1 MLEMPK
7 FIRNTLIITAMLI
20 VTTLGMSTAAYAQP
34 PVMPQQFYGTVS
46 INNVRAEAGNIVSV
60 KIDGAEKASVNTD
73 SNGRYGY
80 NPLVTIT
87 GTNGSLVEFYINGV
101 QAQQVATYSSGAITK
116 VDLSVGAQ
124 MPPPSPPPDTPAPTI
139 PDDGDDDQGSQTT
152 QTTSTATG
160 TTIDTN
166 IMGQAGSFSINSAN
180 VLNQTSEFSS
190 ADGNFKIIMQADTV
204 VNIPGQTLTASVE
217 TSPPASPATAELISA
232 YKIEPSGT
240 TFDPSITLSVKYDE
254 ASLPQGITDSKL
266 YIAYWNNTEWVTI
279 SSTVNIQDNHI
290 NAKTT
295 HFTIFGLFGS
305 HSQNQQPPEA
315 VFSISGLTISPL
327 TAGPQEEIT
336 ISADI
341 SNTGAAE
348 GDYKVFLNI
357 NDINEMSKSVTLG
370 PGASQEITFTTS
382 KENAGKYEVT
392 IGDQTG
398 SFTISS
404 DTNTQ
409 SGGIPSS
416 IAGVPIWLF
425 GVLAL
430 AILLI
435 IILIV
440 VTVRKKA

>member
-1 MLEMPK
+1 MPK
-7 FIRNTLIITAMLI
+7 YIRNILIIIAMLI

-34 PVMPQQFYGTVS
+34 PTMPQQFYGTVS
-46 INNVRAEAGNIVSV
+46 VNNELAEEGNIVSV
-60 KIDGAEKASVNTD
+60 EIDGVEKASVMTD

-80 NPLVTIT
+80 DPLVTVT
-87 GTNGSLVEFYINGV
+87 GTNGALVEFYINGV

-124 MPPPSPPPDTPAPTI
+124 MPPPSPPPETPAPTI
-139 PDDGDDDQGSQTT
+139 PDDDGDDDQGSQTNQT
-152 QTTSTATG
+152 QTTTPTG

-166 IMGQAGSFSINSAN
+166 IMGQAGSFSIDSAS
-180 VLNQTSEFSS
+180 VLNETSEFSS

-204 VNIPGQTLTASVE
+204 VNIPGQSLTASVE
-217 TSPPASPATAELISA
+217 TSPPAPPATAELISA

-279 SSTVNIQDNHI
+279 SSTVDIQDNLI

-305 HSQNQQPPEA
+305 LSQNQQPPEA
-315 VFSISGLTISPL
+315 VFNISGLTISPL
-327 TAGPQEEIT
+327 TAGPQEDIT
-336 ISADI
+336 ISAEI
-341 SNTGAAE
+341 SNTGTAE
-348 GDYKVFLNI
+348 GDYKVLLNI
-357 NDINEMSKSVTLG
+357 NDINEDSESVTLS
-370 PGASQEITFTTS
+370 PGASQEVTFTTS
-382 KENAGKYEVT
+382 KESAGKYEVV

-398 SFTISS
+398 SFTIST
-404 DTNTQ
+404 DTDKQ

-416 IAGVPIWLF
+416 IAGVPIWIF
-425 GVLAL
+425 GILAL